1 MDIIKKR
8 RESFVIFTYIMIVF
22 WGIAFI
28 NNTYPNDYQLYS
40 SEGIYYDKGIIV
52 EIISENVTTSQ
63 DFEGWK
69 LGSQELWV
77 EFTSGIEKSER
88 VVVKNSLSS
97 THNVDVSV
105 GSKIIVKAD
114 RPEGITPYY
123 TVYNYDRTTQLWVIV
138 AIFVLFMGIV
148 GKIKGLKSV
157 FGLSCSLYI
166 IMCFLLP
173 AIYRGWSPI
182 YMTLITVLLVSSISL
197 LLLNGFCEKTY
208 TAVLS
213 TMIGVG
219 ISTLFFLI
227 LEEYLDLSGYNLE
240 EAETLIL
247 IARNTNLQIKEVFFS
262 AVMISS
268 LGAVIDTT
276 MSIAASIYE
285 IREVNP
291 TMKRADLFRSGISIG
306 EDMIGT
312 MCQTL
317 ILAFVGSSLSTF
329 LVLIS
334 YGTQVEQFISSNY
347 IAIEIVQAFSGS
359 MAILFAVP
367 ITAFLSCYTHG
378 SNKTSQNHK

>member
-1 MDIIKKR
+1 MNKKQL
-8 RESFVIFTYIMIVF
+8 ENLLIFGYIFLVF
-22 WGIAFI
+22 LGVYWVNKA
-28 NNTYPNDYQLYS
+28 NPNDYQIFS
-40 SEGIYYDKGIIV
+40 SEGIYYDKGIV
-52 EIISENVTTSQ
+52 LEIISENVTIST
-63 DFEGWK
+63 DFQGWK

-77 EFTSGIEKSER
+77 EITSGLEKGQR
-88 VVVKNSLSS
+88 VVVKNSLST
-97 THNVDVSV
+97 THNVEVSV
-105 GSKIIVKAD
+105 GTKIIVKAD
-114 RPEGITPYY
+114 RPQGITPYY
-123 TVYNYDRTTQLWVIV
+123 SLYNYDRTSQIWLIV
-138 AIFVLFMGIV
+138 AIFVLFMGLV

-157 FGLSCSLYI
+157 FGLACSLYLI
-166 IMCFLLP
+166 VFFLVP

-182 YMTLITVLLVSSISL
+182 SMTLLTVLLVSSISL

-208 TAVLS
+208 TAVCS

-227 LEEYLDLSGYNLE
+227 LEEFFDLSGYNLE
-240 EAETLIL
+240 DGETLIL

-276 MSIAASIYE
+276 MSIASAIYE
-285 IREVNP
+285 MREVNP
-291 TMKRADLFRSGISIG
+291 TMKRGDLFRSGIKIG

-329 LVLIS
+329 LVLMS
-334 YGTQVEQFISSNY
+334 YGTQMEQFISSDY

-367 ITAFLSCYTHG
+367 VTAFLSCYTQGHL
-378 SNKTSQNHK
+378 NKDYTKK

>member
-1 MDIIKKR
+1 
-8 RESFVIFTYIMIVF
+8 
-22 WGIAFI
+22 
-28 NNTYPNDYQLYS
+28 
-40 SEGIYYDKGIIV
+40 
-52 EIISENVTTSQ
+52 
-63 DFEGWK
+63 
-69 LGSQELWV
+69 
-77 EFTSGIEKSER
+77 
-88 VVVKNSLSS
+88 
-97 THNVDVSV
+97 
-105 GSKIIVKAD
+105 
-114 RPEGITPYY
+114 
-123 TVYNYDRTTQLWVIV
+123 
-138 AIFVLFMGIV
+138 
-148 GKIKGLKSV
+148 
-157 FGLSCSLYI
+157 
-166 IMCFLLP
+166 
-173 AIYRGWSPI
+173 
-182 YMTLITVLLVSSISL
+182 MTLLTVLLVSSISL

-208 TAVLS
+208 TATLS
-213 TMIGVG
+213 TMFGVG

-227 LEEYLDLSGYNLE
+227 LEEYLNLSGYNLD
-240 EAETLIL
+240 EAESLIL

-317 ILAFVGSSLSTF
+317 ILAFVGSSLATF

-334 YGTQVEQFISSNY
+334 YGTQVEQFLSSDY

-367 ITAFLSCYTHG
+367 ITAFFSCYTHG
-378 SNKTSQNHK
+378 QLNKNYTKK